1 MVVGNNQRVE
11 SRMVTVGNEQYNC
24 INCIMNEIW
33 DRPKYVMEI
42 TLSAFSLIRLTINLS
57 FSRASL
63 LGQVWLCLI
72 VRYFLIS
79 IT

>member
-11 SRMVTVGNEQYNC
+11 SGMVTVGNEQYNC

-33 DRPKYVMEI
+33 DGPKYMMEI
-42 TLSAFSLIRLTINLS
+42 TLAAFSLIRLSTKLS
-57 FSRASL
+57 FSCASL

-72 VRYFLIS
+72 SVIVGCLQ
-79 IT
+79 